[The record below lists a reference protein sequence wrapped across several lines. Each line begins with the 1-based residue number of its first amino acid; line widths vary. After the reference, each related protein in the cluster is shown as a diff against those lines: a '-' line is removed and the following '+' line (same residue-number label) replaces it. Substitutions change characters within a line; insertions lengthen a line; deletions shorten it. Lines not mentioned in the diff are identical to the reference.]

1 MGDLARTIGDG
12 ISGLVRGSIDA
23 LVAAFSTVV
32 GALQQALPG
41 PLFPIAVVGV
51 IVLVFWWLF
60 KK

>member
-23 LVAAFSTVV
+23 LAAAFSTVV
-32 GALQQALPG
+32 GALEQALPG
-41 PLFPIAVVGV
+41 PLLPIAVVGV
-51 IVLVFWWLF
+51 IVVVFWWLF